1 MIKYFCDR
9 CGAEMTKEKR
19 HGFVS
24 VNTRDKA
31 EGDLLEENEFE
42 SWLFCQEVY
51 GGYPEICAYIAIKT
65 V

>member
-24 VNTRDKA
+24 VNTR
-31 EGDLLEENEFE
+31 GR
-42 SWLFCQEVY
+42 SV
-51 GGYPEICAYIAIKT
+51 GGE
-65 V
+65 

>member
-24 VNTRDKA
+24 VNIHGNRLA
-31 EGDLLEENEFE
+31 SSNLENSPFQA
-42 SWLFCQEVY
+42 SKRRAFSSFLKIPFFHNCV
-51 GGYPEICAYIAIKT
+51 PSI
-65 V
+65 